1 MKPIAYEIKRTLTS
15 KFVIILIVII
25 VGLASLIAYES
36 AKSEV
41 PTSSSAQTSIYLN
54 VGYYV
59 SGSTL
64 HVVGLPVN
72 NLGQPSIGI
81 GSASL
86 SYEYAG
92 TYKNMTLS
100 SSGYANT
107 TFTITN
113 NSNTELNAS
122 FSYRLIRG
130 FSNSYQLTYNLNFSR
145 GYSGIS
151 MIPVTDPSNSTITG
165 MNLFYVGQNGTS
177 APSMSVFYYNGT
189 SDKPGQ
195 AFVLPAY
202 FSSMNVS
209 GFHDINVFPDFN
221 ASTYTYS
228 SVRAVIVSSKAIPSS
243 FGSFSSPILPDYGK
257 NFSVYVS
264 FDSSYHPLTQKEVQS
279 LIFTGVTS
287 IITFLLAI
295 LAVFEGYLTYG
306 KDRTSGVLESVIK
319 RPVSRG
325 ALIGSR
331 FTANAVSIALAVVLS
346 MLSANFFI
354 HYYLHLY
361 LTTSFDLYFIW
372 SFVVE
377 GLAFLA
383 LVYMF
388 AHIVKSQ
395 GALLGSAIGLFVV
408 FGLFWTTI
416 SAVVDVAFHIV
427 SGTSEYI
434 TTAVAFDYAS
444 PTGITSLF
452 QILFEKTVGGFLGG
466 GTTIHPSAYGVT
478 PVFIVLAGILWIAV
492 PFGIALWLAT
502 HRD

>member
-15 KFVIILIVII
+15 KFVIILIVVI

-41 PTSSSAQTSIYLN
+41 PTNSASQDSIQMN

-59 SGSTL
+59 NGSTL

-72 NLGQPSIGI
+72 NLGQPSVGI
-81 GSASL
+81 GGASV
-86 SYEYAG
+86 SYQYSG
-92 TYKNMTLS
+92 VTKNMTLNSPGYVNATFPIS
-100 SSGYANT
+100 SFSQHT
-107 TFTITN
+107 
-113 NSNTELNAS
+113 LNVS
-122 FSYRLIRG
+122 FSYKLFRG
-130 FSNSYQLTYNLNFSR
+130 FTSSYAISDNINFTA
-145 GYSGIS
+145 GYSGLYVS
-151 MIPVTDPSNSTITG
+151 EVSDPSNGTING
-165 MNLFYVGQNGTS
+165 MNIFFVGPNGTS
-177 APSMSVFYYNGT
+177 APSMSIYFYNETVSGKSTGT
-189 SDKPGQ
+189 IHNETQ
-195 AFVLPAY
+195 IFYTA
-202 FSSMNVS
+202 NVS
-209 GFHDINVFPDFN
+209 GFHDTNVFPTFN
-221 ASTYTYS
+221 STTYKYTTVRASINS
-228 SVRAVIVSSKAIPSS
+228 SVAFAIPFNSPVYPS
-243 FGSFSSPILPDYGK
+243 YGKEFGVLYNFSS
-257 NFSVYVS
+257 N
-264 FDSSYHPLTQKEVQS
+264 YHPITQSNLQS
-279 LIFTGVTS
+279 LIFSGVTS

-416 SAVVDVAFHIV
+416 STVVDVAFHIT
-427 SGTSEYI
+427 SGTSAYI
-434 TTAVAFDYAS
+434 TNTIAFDYAS

-452 QILFEKTVGGFLGG
+452 QILFEKSVGGIFGS
-466 GTTIHPSAYGVT
+466 GTPIHPSAYGVT
-478 PVFIVLAGILWIAV
+478 PAFIVLAGLLWIAV
-492 PFGIALWLAT
+492 PFGIALWLST